1 MSEIAPLQGEICTRR
16 LQNDRQNKGYKKIC
30 VTTIKMRLLSRH

>member
-1 MSEIAPLQGEICTRR
+1 MSEIASLQVEICTWHP
-16 LQNDRQNKGYKKIC
+16 QNDRQNKGYKKIC